1 MTVNTPARINLI
13 SCEVLIAPSALS
25 RTTEGPLGAISR
37 FFAAAVFVLA
47 PLPLGSLD
55 LAWICFWNFLLV
67 CSLLTAD
74 LSAVSRRNAM
84 LLIPAAVAVA
94 TVGVIVTLQMWSGPP
109 AQSATIWELPR
120 RSFGLALPDRLS
132 MTARGPWLAFGSVLL
147 LSLAFTRAVILAS
160 DARAARSL
168 LRILAWAGCLYA
180 LYGILAELIAPDVV
194 LFRQKEAYLGFVTG
208 TFVNRNTAATFWGT
222 CALLF
227 LVPLLRTMHR
237 QESGPPEQPD
247 WRAQLEQM
255 LSAPVALGAG
265 FAICTIA
272 LAMTGS
278 RAGLLLSVGTFVL
291 AIILYLVPLE
301 LGRSRK
307 WLVLGGSAAAGLV
320 LLQLVGGLVAGRIVE
335 HGLIDPQ
342 RIAAYQASLGI
353 IADHRLLG
361 IGLGNFEAVFPAYRP
376 AVLGSL
382 GIWDRAHSTP
392 VEIAVELGIP
402 AFAVIALVSLWYFYH
417 LLTGSLRRKRDRYIP
432 VIGASVAVL
441 GVSHS
446 CIDFSLQIPGYGV
459 FFAAIVGCGLAQSL
473 SSQLRKE
480 RGKSAQIEL
489 K

>member
-1 MTVNTPARINLI
+1 M
-13 SCEVLIAPSALS
+13 
-25 RTTEGPLGAISR
+25 GAISR

-55 LAWICFWNFLLV
+55 LAWICFWNLLLV
-67 CSLLTAD
+67 GSLLTAD
-74 LSAVSRRNAM
+74 LSAVSRRNAT

-94 TVGVIVTLQMWSGPP
+94 TVGVMVALQMWSAPP
-109 AQSATIWELPR
+109 AQFATIWELPR
-120 RSFGLALPDRLS
+120 RFFGLALPGRLS
-132 MTARGPWLAFGSVLL
+132 ATARGPWLAFGSVLL
-147 LSLAFTRAVILAS
+147 LSLAFTRAVIFAS
-160 DARAARSL
+160 DAGAARSL

-180 LYGILAELIAPDVV
+180 IYGILAELIAPDMV
-194 LFRQKEAYLGFVTG
+194 LFRQKEAYLGFATG

-227 LVPLLRTMHR
+227 LVPLLRTIHR
-237 QESGPPEQPD
+237 QEGGPPAQPD
-247 WRAQLEQM
+247 WRAQLEQV
-255 LSAPVALGAG
+255 LSAPVALAAG
-265 FAICTIA
+265 FAICTVA

-291 AIILYLVPLE
+291 AIILYLMPLDI
-301 LGRSRK
+301 GRSRK

-342 RIAAYQASLGI
+342 RIAAYQASLGV

-361 IGLGNFEAVFPAYRP
+361 IGLGNFEAAFPGYRP
-376 AVLGSL
+376 AALGSL

-392 VEIAVELGIP
+392 LETAVELGIP
-402 AFAVIALVSLWYFYH
+402 AFAVITLVSLWYFYH
-417 LLTGSLRRKRDRYIP
+417 LFTGSLRRKRDRYIP

-473 SSQLRKE
+473 PSQLRKE
-480 RGKSAQIEL
+480 RGKSVQIEL

>member
-1 MTVNTPARINLI
+1 M
-13 SCEVLIAPSALS
+13 
-25 RTTEGPLGAISR
+25 GAISR
-37 FFAAAVFVLA
+37 FFATAVFVLA

-74 LSAVSRRNAM
+74 LSAVSRRNAV
-84 LLIPAAVAVA
+84 LLIPSAVAVT
-94 TVGVIVTLQMWSGPP
+94 TVGILVALQMWSSAPP
-109 AQSATIWELPR
+109 AQSATVWELPR
-120 RSFGLALPDRLS
+120 QIFGPALPDRLS
-132 MTARGPWLAFGSVLL
+132 VTARGPWLAFGSVLL
-147 LSLAFTRAVILAS
+147 MSLAFTRAVILAS
-160 DARAARSL
+160 DAGAARSL
-168 LRILAWAGCLYA
+168 LHVMAWAGCLYA
-180 LYGILAELIAPDVV
+180 LHGIMAELIAPDMI
-194 LFRQKEAYLGFVTG
+194 LFRQKEAYLGFATG
-208 TFVNRNTAATFWGT
+208 TFVNRNTSATFWGT

-237 QESGPPEQPD
+237 RQDGEPPISQD
-247 WRAQLEQM
+247 LRSRLGQIFAT
-255 LSAPVALGAG
+255 SAALGAG

-278 RAGLLLSVGTFVL
+278 RAGLLLSVGAFVL
-291 AIILYLVPLE
+291 AIVLYLMPLE
-301 LGRSRK
+301 LGGSRK
-307 WLVLGGSAAAGLV
+307 WLILGGSAAAGLV

-342 RIAAYQASLGI
+342 RLAAYQASAGI
-353 IADHRLLG
+353 IADHPLLG
-361 IGLGNFEAVFPAYRP
+361 IGLGNFEAVFSSYRP
-376 AVLGSL
+376 VALGSL

-392 VEIAVELGIP
+392 LEIAVELGIP
-402 AFAVIALVSLWYFYH
+402 AFALIAALSLWYFYH
-417 LLTGSLRRKRDRYIP
+417 LFTGSLRRKRDRYIP

-473 SSQLRKE
+473 PSQFRKE
-480 RGKSAQIEL
+480 RGNSVQVEL

>member
-1 MTVNTPARINLI
+1 
-13 SCEVLIAPSALS
+13 
-25 RTTEGPLGAISR
+25 LGAISR

-47 PLPLGSLD
+47 PLPLGSID

-74 LSAVSRRNAM
+74 LSAVSRRNGM
-84 LLIPAAVAVA
+84 LLIPLAAMIA
-94 TVGVIVTLQMWSGPP
+94 TVGVMVALQMWSIPA
-109 AQSATIWELPR
+109 AQSATVWELPR
-120 RSFGLALPDRLS
+120 QLFGLALPDRLS
-132 MTARGPWLAFGSVLL
+132 TTARGPWLAFGSVLL
-147 LSLAFTRAVILAS
+147 LSLAFARAVILAS
-160 DARAARSL
+160 DASDARSL

-180 LYGILAELIAPDVV
+180 LYGILAELFAPDMI
-194 LFRQKEAYLGFVTG
+194 LFRQKEAYLGFATG

-237 QESGPPEQPD
+237 QDGGPAAQPG
-247 WRAQLEQM
+247 WRARLEQM
-255 LSAPVALGAG
+255 LSAPVALGTG
-265 FAICTIA
+265 FTICTIA

-342 RIAAYQASLGI
+342 RLAAYEASLGI
-353 IADHRLLG
+353 IADHQLLG
-361 IGLGNFEAVFPAYRP
+361 VGLGNFEAVFPAERP
-376 AVLGSL
+376 TALGSL

-392 VEIAVELGIP
+392 LEIAVELGIP
-402 AFAVIALVSLWYFYH
+402 AFIVIALASLWYFYH
-417 LLTGSLRRKRDRYIP
+417 LFTGSLHRKRDRYIP

-441 GVSHS
+441 GVAHS

-473 SSQLRKE
+473 PSHMRKE
-480 RGKSAQIEL
+480 RGKSVQVEL
-489 K
+489 S

>member
-1 MTVNTPARINLI
+1 M
-13 SCEVLIAPSALS
+13 
-25 RTTEGPLGAISR
+25 GAISR

-67 CSLLTAD
+67 CSLLSAD

-84 LLIPAAVAVA
+84 LLIPTAAAVAM
-94 TVGVIVTLQMWSGPP
+94 VGVIVMLQMGSGPS
-109 AQSATIWELPR
+109 AQSAAIWELPR
-120 RSFGLALPDRLS
+120 RFFGLALPERLS
-132 MTARGPWLAFGSVLL
+132 VTARGPWLAFGSVLL
-147 LSLAFTRAVILAS
+147 LSLAFVRAVILAS

-168 LRILAWAGCLYA
+168 LRILALAGCLYA
-180 LYGILAELIAPDVV
+180 LYGILAELIAPDMV
-194 LFRQKEAYLGFVTG
+194 LFRQKEAYLGFATG

-237 QESGPPEQPD
+237 RHEGGPPAQPN
-247 WRAQLEQM
+247 WQQRLEQIF
-255 LSAPVALGAG
+255 ATPVALGAG

-278 RAGLLLSVGTFVL
+278 RAGLLLSVGAFVL
-291 AIILYLVPLE
+291 AIVLYLLPLE

-320 LLQLVGGLVAGRIVE
+320 LLQLVGGIVAGRIVE
-335 HGLIDPQ
+335 HGLIDAQ
-342 RIAAYQASLGI
+342 RLAAYRASSGMI
-353 IADHRLLG
+353 PDHQLLG
-361 IGLGNFEAVFPAYRP
+361 VGLGNFEAVFPAIRP
-376 AVLGSL
+376 AELGSL

-392 VEIAVELGIP
+392 LEIAVELGIP
-402 AFAVIALVSLWYFYH
+402 AFVVIALVCIWYFYH
-417 LLTGSLRRKRDRYIP
+417 LFTGSLRRKRDRYIP
-432 VIGASVAVL
+432 VVGASVAIL

-446 CIDFSLQIPGYGV
+446 FIDFSLQIPGYGV

-473 SSQLRKE
+473 PSQMRKE

-489 K
+489 H

>member
-1 MTVNTPARINLI
+1 M
-13 SCEVLIAPSALS
+13 
-25 RTTEGPLGAISR
+25 TEGPLGAISR
-37 FFAAAVFVLA
+37 FFATAVFVLA

-84 LLIPAAVAVA
+84 LLIPLAVAIAAVV
-94 TVGVIVTLQMWSGPP
+94 VIVALQTWSDPSSE
-109 AQSATIWELPR
+109 SAAVWELPR
-120 RSFGLALPDRLS
+120 RFFGLVLPDRLS
-132 MTARGPWLAFGSVLL
+132 VTARGTWLAFGSVLL

-160 DARAARSL
+160 DAGAARSL

-180 LYGILAELIAPDVV
+180 LYGILAELIAPDMV
-194 LFRQKEAYLGFVTG
+194 LFRQKEAYLGFATG
-208 TFVNRNTAATFWGT
+208 TFVNRNTAATFWGS

-237 QESGPPEQPD
+237 QEGGPPEQPD
-247 WRAQLEQM
+247 WRSRLEQI

-335 HGLIDPQ
+335 HGLVDPE
-342 RIAAYQASLGI
+342 RLAAYQASLGI

-361 IGLGNFEAVFPAYRP
+361 VGLGNFEAVFPAIRP
-376 AVLGSL
+376 ATLGSL

-392 VEIAVELGIP
+392 LEIAVELGIP
-402 AFAVIALVSLWYFYH
+402 AFGVIALACLWYLYH
-417 LLTGSLRRKRDRYIP
+417 LFTGSLRRKRDRYIP

-441 GVSHS
+441 GVAHS

-473 SSQLRKE
+473 PSQMRKE
-480 RGKSAQIEL
+480 RGKSVQVEL
-489 K
+489 KSN

>member
-1 MTVNTPARINLI
+1 M
-13 SCEVLIAPSALS
+13 
-25 RTTEGPLGAISR
+25 GAISR
-37 FFAAAVFVLA
+37 FFATAVFVLA

-84 LLIPAAVAVA
+84 LLIPLAVAIAAVV
-94 TVGVIVTLQMWSGPP
+94 VIVALQTWSDPSSE
-109 AQSATIWELPR
+109 SAAVWELPR
-120 RSFGLALPDRLS
+120 RFFGLVLPDRLS
-132 MTARGPWLAFGSVLL
+132 VTARGTWLAFGSVLL

-160 DARAARSL
+160 DAGAARSL
-168 LRILAWAGCLYA
+168 LRILAWGCLYA
-180 LYGILAELIAPDVV
+180 LYGILAELIAPDMV
-194 LFRQKEAYLGFVTG
+194 LFRQKEAYLGFATG

-237 QESGPPEQPD
+237 QEGGPPEQPD
-247 WRAQLEQM
+247 WRSQLEQI

-342 RIAAYQASLGI
+342 RLAAYQASLGI

-361 IGLGNFEAVFPAYRP
+361 VGLGNFEAVFPAIRP
-376 AVLGSL
+376 AALGSL

-392 VEIAVELGIP
+392 LEIAVELGIP
-402 AFAVIALVSLWYFYH
+402 AFAVIALACLWYLYH
-417 LLTGSLRRKRDRYIP
+417 LFTGSLRRKRDRYIP

-441 GVSHS
+441 GVAHS

-473 SSQLRKE
+473 PSQMRKE
-480 RGKSAQIEL
+480 RGKSVQVEL
-489 K
+489 KSN